1 MNEQVND
8 FLLKQ
13 PIGKLML
20 KFTIPSITALLVSSL
35 YNIVDQIFIGHG
47 VGYLGNGATNVV
59 YPLTVIA
66 LAIALFIGDGCA
78 AYLSICQ
85 GRKDTQNAQK
95 SVGNAA
101 SLVVL
106 CSLIITAIL
115 FVTKDKILWLFGA
128 TENNIG
134 YATEYFIYI
143 LIGIPFFMF
152 GGAFTCV
159 IRADG
164 SPGFAML
171 STLAGCVVNV
181 ILDPIAIFVLNMGMK
196 GAAIATIVGQITTA
210 IMHIYYLFHAK
221 PFHLQ
226 KKDFLLSGSVLKRS
240 LPLGIS
246 SFLTQISITV
256 NMTVLNN
263 VLVAYGPQSE
273 YGADIPL
280 SVMGII
286 QKVFGIVVAVI
297 VGIAAGS
304 QPIVGYNYGAGEYGR
319 VKKLYKTMI
328 GAEAVVGIIATIL
341 FECFPLQITQIF
353 GAQDGL
359 YNEFA
364 ILSFRIYLGTI
375 LLCCIQKAT
384 SIFMQALGKPVLS
397 MGLSLMRD
405 FVLCVPL
412 VLLLPLKMG
421 VYGPLFSAPIA
432 DVISFVA
439 VIFVMIYLHKLLNP
453 KK

>member
-152 GGAFTCV
+152 GGAFACV

-210 IMHIYYLFHAK
+210 IMHIYSFT
-221 PFHLQ
+221 
-226 KKDFLLSGSVLKRS
+226 RS
-240 LPLGIS
+240 LFTCKRKIS
-246 SFLTQISITV
+246 
-256 NMTVLNN
+256 
-263 VLVAYGPQSE
+263 
-273 YGADIPL
+273 
-280 SVMGII
+280 
-286 QKVFGIVVAVI
+286 
-297 VGIAAGS
+297 
-304 QPIVGYNYGAGEYGR
+304 
-319 VKKLYKTMI
+319 
-328 GAEAVVGIIATIL
+328 
-341 FECFPLQITQIF
+341 C
-353 GAQDGL
+353 
-359 YNEFA
+359 
-364 ILSFRIYLGTI
+364 
-375 LLCCIQKAT
+375 
-384 SIFMQALGKPVLS
+384 
-397 MGLSLMRD
+397 
-405 FVLCVPL
+405 
-412 VLLLPLKMG
+412 
-421 VYGPLFSAPIA
+421 
-432 DVISFVA
+432 
-439 VIFVMIYLHKLLNP
+439 
-453 KK
+453 